1 MKKKIF
7 LIILCAIL
15 LAAAGFGVFR
25 LATHNTANH
34 AHRLSASELQECNT
48 AVTQKAQVSGTIG
61 KQEILILHTLSK
73 TRGMDSNAVFYIY
86 RLPEGADPHN
96 YTGLRINQAEASGD
110 LIYMGTLS
118 CRLVENQLTSAYDM
132 NVTYIR

>member
-1 MKKKIF
+1 MKKKTI
-7 LIILCAIL
+7 LIILAVIL
-15 LAAAGFGVFR
+15 LAAAAFGIYR

-34 AHRLSASELQECNT
+34 ADRLSAGELQECNT

-86 RLPEGADPHN
+86 QLPEGADPN
-96 YTGLRINQAEASGD
+96 DYTGLRASQAESSGD
-110 LIYMGTLS
+110 LVYMGTLS

-132 NVTYIR
+132 KVTYIR